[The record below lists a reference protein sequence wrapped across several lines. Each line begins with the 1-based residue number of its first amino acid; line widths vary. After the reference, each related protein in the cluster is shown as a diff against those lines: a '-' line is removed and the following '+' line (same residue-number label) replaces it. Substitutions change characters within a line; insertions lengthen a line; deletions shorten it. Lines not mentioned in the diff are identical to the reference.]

1 MKFKIGD
8 RVVIDSKFAN
18 PKYLD
23 RAATVEEIRG
33 GVYILGNIEGENNPN
48 IKQFISSDDEL
59 VLLESAPELPEL
71 PEIKVGFI
79 ILPNSITLQYGGTMK
94 SIAKGDYRYNEVIKA
109 INENRLSE
117 IPDLLDP
124 SKIFSG
130 EDGIELVDGVI
141 EVDGRKV
148 PEGITDQVLKFR
160 EQGLPYQPLINFSKK
175 VMKNPSFN
183 SRNMLFKFLE
193 HNGHPFT
200 QDGNFIAYKAVRE
213 NFKDV
218 HTGRMDNSVG
228 TVVEMDRSEVDDNP
242 DNTCSSGL
250 HVASYEYA
258 KDFHQGHLLAIEIN
272 PEDVV
277 AVPNDYNGQKMR
289 VCKYKV
295 LDICE
300 SKFDDGIY
308 DEDEFYE
315 D

>member
-8 RVVIDSKFAN
+8 RVKINSKYAN
-18 PKYLD
+18 PNYIG
-23 RAATVEEIRG
+23 RNATVLEIRDS
-33 GVYILGNIEGENNPN
+33 VYILGEIDGEDNPN
-48 IKQFISSDDEL
+48 IRQFIHDEDGLDL
-59 VLLESAPELPEL
+59 VSSAPELPEL

-94 SIAKGDYRYNEVIKA
+94 SIAKGDYRYSEVIKA

-148 PEGITDQVLKFR
+148 PDGITDQVLKFR

-308 DEDEFYE
+308 DEDEIYE